1 MGRREAP
8 VPDGPLKDFAEGLR
22 ELRSQAPG
30 SPTYRELAAR
40 ARYSSSALSDAA
52 SGRRLPSWEV
62 TAAFVT
68 ACGGD
73 VRRWQERWREL
84 DVRLRRHDPALL
96 TDTAATDTAATDAG
110 TRDTA
115 ATDAGTRD
123 TAATDAGTRDTGT
136 ADPEEARPEDSAPLP
151 ASDPPMVPLSPSDP
165 VTAGPYRLLGRLGAG
180 STGVVYLGVSRAGRP
195 VAVKVVRADL
205 AEDPHFR
212 ERFAAEVAAA
222 RRVSGP
228 YTAAVLEADTAAER
242 PWLAT
247 EYLPGPTVAEAVESA
262 GPLPAAVVLGLA
274 AGIAEALA
282 AIHGAGVLHRDL
294 TPGNVVLDDDGPKVV
309 DFGVARAADAAR
321 LTRTGVRVGTVPF
334 MAPEQADGREV
345 TAASDVFALGC
356 VLAYAATG
364 VPPFGDGTSGEVL
377 YRIAHADPDP
387 AALDCGDD
395 RLRQLVG
402 RCLDKDPGRRPT
414 PEEIVALC
422 GADRPDELAWL
433 PTAAASRLAARR
445 KEVDDTLA
453 RAATR
458 RTVVRVR
465 LTAVPLVLAT
475 GIAVAV
481 ALTVGRSGTSK
492 LTLTPPDTGAPTAS
506 ASASV
511 TTAVSPSGTPSSG
524 SRHAAAPGRSPS
536 GAAPSGQGAAATRTQ
551 SPSPSAPGG
560 GAGQTPKVTW
570 TGYAGTD
577 CASADAARTSFNA
590 KDGTWKETT
599 GGAYLDGCGA
609 ARYINLYDDHDDGWN
624 ANADWV
630 FTPGTKVDAC
640 SFRIHVA
647 TGTWATAAH
656 YKVYDVDSTVEGQAD
671 YKYAFTVDQH
681 SYDAGG
687 WYTTRA
693 FPFHTGTIDL
703 TLTNTG
709 PTGGRGVV
717 ADMVT
722 ASCS

>member
-1 MGRREAP
+1 MGRREAA

-22 ELRSQAPG
+22 ELRAQAPG

-73 VRRWQERWREL
+73 VRRWQDRWREL
-84 DVRLRRHDPALL
+84 DTRLRSGHAPELL
-96 TDTAATDTAATDAG
+96 AAAAATDVFTTDAPEPG
-110 TRDTA
+110 PELA
-115 ATDAGTRD
+115 APVLAS
-123 TAATDAGTRDTGT
+123 A
-136 ADPEEARPEDSAPLP
+136 SAP
-151 ASDPPMVPLSPSDP
+151 APPVTPLSPSDP
-165 VTAGPYRLLGRLGAG
+165 AKAGPYRLLRRLGAG
-180 STGVVYLGVSRAGRP
+180 SMGVVYLGVSRAGRP

-212 ERFAAEVAAA
+212 ERFTAEVAAA

-228 YTAAVLEADTAAER
+228 YTAAVLEADTKAER

-247 EYLPGPTVAEAVESA
+247 EYLPGPTVAEAVGSA
-262 GPLPAAVVLGLA
+262 GALPAAVVLGLA

-334 MAPEQADGREV
+334 MAPEQADGRAV

-395 RLRQLVG
+395 RLRELIG

-422 GADRPDELAWL
+422 GADRPEELAWL
-433 PTAAASRLAARR
+433 PTAAAARLAARR

-481 ALTVGRSGTSK
+481 ALTVGRSGTS
-492 LTLTPPDTGAPTAS
+492 TLTTTPPETGGPTAS
-506 ASASV
+506 ASA
-511 TTAVSPSGTPSSG
+511 AASPPGTPSPG
-524 SRHAAAPGRSPS
+524 ARHSATPGRSAS
-536 GAAPSGQGAAATRTQ
+536 GADLSGQGAAGTRTT
-551 SPSPSAPGG
+551 SPSPSAPGV
-560 GAGQTPKVTW
+560 ATSQTPTVTW
-570 TGYAGTD
+570 TGYAGTH
-577 CASADAARTSFNA
+577 CASPGAAETSFYA
-590 KDGTWKETT
+590 KDGEWKQTT
-599 GGAYLDGCGA
+599 GGAYLHGCDA
-609 ARYINLYDDHDDGWN
+609 AEYINLYNDNDDGWT

-630 FTPGTKVDAC
+630 FTPGTEVDAC

-647 TGTWATAAH
+647 TGTWATTAH
-656 YKVYDVDSTVEGQAD
+656 YKVYDVDSTVDGQAD
-671 YKYAFTVDQH
+671 YKYAFTFDQH
-681 SYDAGG
+681 TYDAGG
-687 WYTTRA
+687 WYTTRTYS
-693 FPFHTGTIDL
+693 FHTGTIDL

-709 PTGGRGVV
+709 PAGGRGVV

-722 ASCS
+722 ATCS

>member
-22 ELRSQAPG
+22 ELRAQAPG
-30 SPTYRELAAR
+30 SPTYRELAVR

-73 VRRWQERWREL
+73 VRRWQDRWREL
-84 DVRLRRHDPALL
+84 DTRLRSGHAPALL
-96 TDTAATDTAATDAG
+96 AAAATTDAV
-110 TRDTA
+110 TA
-115 ATDAGTRD
+115 DAVTTDAPEPGPEL
-123 TAATDAGTRDTGT
+123 AAPAP
-136 ADPEEARPEDSAPLP
+136 ALSSAPPVTPLSS
-151 ASDPPMVPLSPSDP
+151 SDPAK
-165 VTAGPYRLLGRLGAG
+165 AGPYRLLGRIGAG
-180 STGVVYLGVSRAGRP
+180 SMGVVYLGVSRAGRP
-195 VAVKVVRADL
+195 VAVKLVRADL

-212 ERFAAEVAAA
+212 ERFTAEVAAA

-228 YTAAVLEADTAAER
+228 CTAAVLEADTEAER

-247 EYLPGPTVAEAVESA
+247 EYLPGPTVAEAVGSA
-262 GPLPAAVVLGLA
+262 GALPAAVVLGLA

-334 MAPEQADGREV
+334 MAPEQADGRAV

-364 VPPFGDGTSGEVL
+364 VPPFGDGTSSEVL

-395 RLRQLVG
+395 RLRELIG

-414 PEEIVALC
+414 PEEILALC
-422 GADRPDELAWL
+422 GADRLEELAWL
-433 PTAAASRLAARR
+433 PTAAAARLAARR

-481 ALTVGRSGTSK
+481 ALTIGRSGTS
-492 LTLTPPDTGAPTAS
+492 TLTTTPPETGGPTAS
-506 ASASV
+506 A
-511 TTAVSPSGTPSSG
+511 P
-524 SRHAAAPGRSPS
+524 AA
-536 GAAPSGQGAAATRTQ
+536 
-551 SPSPSAPGG
+551 
-560 GAGQTPKVTW
+560 
-570 TGYAGTD
+570 
-577 CASADAARTSFNA
+577 
-590 KDGTWKETT
+590 
-599 GGAYLDGCGA
+599 
-609 ARYINLYDDHDDGWN
+609 
-624 ANADWV
+624 
-630 FTPGTKVDAC
+630 
-640 SFRIHVA
+640 
-647 TGTWATAAH
+647 
-656 YKVYDVDSTVEGQAD
+656 
-671 YKYAFTVDQH
+671 
-681 SYDAGG
+681 
-687 WYTTRA
+687 
-693 FPFHTGTIDL
+693 
-703 TLTNTG
+703 
-709 PTGGRGVV
+709 
-717 ADMVT
+717 
-722 ASCS
+722 

>member
-22 ELRSQAPG
+22 ELRAQAPG

-52 SGRRLPSWEV
+52 AGRRLPSWEV

-84 DVRLRRHDPALL
+84 DTRLRGQDPALL
-96 TDTAATDTAATDAG
+96 DAG
-110 TRDTA
+110 TP
-115 ATDAGTRD
+115 DAPE
-123 TAATDAGTRDTGT
+123 AGSEAG
-136 ADPEEARPEDSAPLP
+136 PEVPAPAPASNPASAPPVALT
-151 ASDPPMVPLSPSDP
+151 PLSPSDP
-165 VTAGPYRLLGRLGAG
+165 AKAGPYRLLGRLGAG
-180 STGVVYLGVSRAGRP
+180 SMGVVYLGVSRAGRP
-195 VAVKVVRADL
+195 VAVKVVRVDL

-212 ERFAAEVAAA
+212 ERFTAEVAAA
-222 RRVSGP
+222 RLVSGP
-228 YTAAVLEADTAAER
+228 YTAAVLEADTEAER

-247 EYLPGPTVAEAVESA
+247 EYLPGPTVAEAVRSA

-294 TPGNVVLDDDGPKVV
+294 TPGNVVLDDAGPKVV

-345 TAASDVFALGC
+345 TAAADVFALGC

-395 RLRQLVG
+395 RLRELIG
-402 RCLDKDPGRRPT
+402 RCLHKDPGRRPT

-422 GADRPDELAWL
+422 GADRPEESAWL

-445 KEVDDTLA
+445 KEVDDTLT

-481 ALTVGRSGTSK
+481 ALTAGRSGSS
-492 LTLTPPDTGAPTAS
+492 TLTITPPETGGPTAS
-506 ASASV
+506 LSAPA
-511 TTAVSPSGTPSSG
+511 AVSPSGTPSPGARRS
-524 SRHAAAPGRSPS
+524 ATPGRSAS
-536 GAAPSGQGAAATRTQ
+536 GAALSGQGAAGTRTP
-551 SPSPSAPGG
+551 SPSPSAPDGG
-560 GAGQTPKVTW
+560 TSQTPTVTW
-570 TGYAGTD
+570 TGYAGTH
-577 CASADAARTSFNA
+577 CASPGAAETSFYA
-590 KDGTWKETT
+590 KDGEWKQTK
-599 GGAYLDGCGA
+599 GGAYLHGCDA
-609 ARYINLYDDHDDGWN
+609 AEYINLYNDNDDGWT

-647 TGTWATAAH
+647 TGTWATTAH

-671 YKYAFTVDQH
+671 YRYAFTFDQH
-681 SYDAGG
+681 TYDAGG

-709 PTGGRGVV
+709 RTGGRGVV

-722 ASCS
+722 ANCS

>member
-22 ELRSQAPG
+22 ELRARTPG

-62 TAAFVT
+62 TAAFVA

-73 VRRWQERWREL
+73 VPHWQERWREL
-84 DVRLRRHDPALL
+84 DTRLRGQSPALRAEAGPP
-96 TDTAATDTAATDAG
+96 DAATADHREAG
-110 TRDTA
+110 
-115 ATDAGTRD
+115 
-123 TAATDAGTRDTGT
+123 
-136 ADPEEARPEDSAPLP
+136 PETSAPVHAAAPAAAPPVAPLS
-151 ASDPPMVPLSPSDP
+151 ASDPAK
-165 VTAGPYRLLGRLGAG
+165 AGPYRLLGRLGAG
-180 STGVVYLGVSRAGRP
+180 SMGVVYLGASRAGRP

-212 ERFAAEVAAA
+212 ERFTAEVAAA

-228 YTAAVLEADTAAER
+228 YTAAVLEADTEAER

-247 EYLPGPTVAEAVESA
+247 EYLPGPTVAEAVQSA

-395 RLRQLVG
+395 RLQELIG
-402 RCLDKDPGRRPT
+402 RCLDKDPGRRPK
-414 PEEIVALC
+414 PEEIVAVC
-422 GADRPDELAWL
+422 GADRPEELAWL

-481 ALTVGRSGTSK
+481 ALTAGRSGTS
-492 LTLTPPDTGAPTAS
+492 TLTTPPEAGGPTAS
-506 ASASV
+506 VSAPA
-511 TTAVSPSGTPSSG
+511 AVSPSGTPSPRA
-524 SRHAAAPGRSPS
+524 RHSAAPGRSAS
-536 GAAPSGQGAAATRTQ
+536 GAALTGQGAAGTRK
-551 SPSPSAPGG
+551 PSPAPSDPGG
-560 GAGQTPKVTW
+560 GTSRTPAVTW
-570 TGYAGTD
+570 TGYAGTG
-577 CASADAARTSFNA
+577 CASAGAAQTSFNA
-590 KDGTWKETT
+590 QEGAWKETE
-599 GGAYLDGCGA
+599 GGAYLHGCGA
-609 ARYINLYDDHDDGWN
+609 ARYINLYDDHDDGWS

-647 TGTWATAAH
+647 KGTWATTAH
-656 YKVYDVDSTVEGQAD
+656 YKVYDVDSTLDGQAD
-671 YKYAFTVDQH
+671 YTYAFTFDQH
-681 SYDAGG
+681 AYDAGG
-687 WYTTRA
+687 WYPTRTYT
-693 FPFHTGTIDL
+693 FHTGTIDL

-709 PTGGRGVV
+709 PTGSRGVV

-722 ASCS
+722 ATCS